1 MPAMN
6 DPTSPDPLPAPVP
19 HGGNLSD
26 AVRRYGIARDRWTDL
41 STGIN
46 PHGYPVPPIDP
57 AAWLRLPDDDDDLEP
72 IAAQYYGA
80 RHTLAVAGTQ
90 AAIRMLPQCLPR
102 GTVAIHALT
111 YGEYAPAFVHA
122 GFDVEHFVDASIVA
136 EATAGAGAGA
146 GATHPHRL
154 EPGAALPSHWRHLV
168 IVNPNNPTTQQFDV
182 DTLLTWHRELV
193 RRGGTLIVDEAFA
206 DAVPE
211 HSVAPYADMP
221 GIIVLRSVGKFFG
234 LAGARAGFLVADM
247 RTLDA
252 ARHLRGPWSV
262 SGPARAVVR
271 SALLDTE
278 WQHAMRVRLEHDSTR
293 LQALLES
300 HGLCACRTSLFAWIA
315 DPDAA
320 TRHDRLAKTGVWVRQ
335 FERVASLRI
344 GLPGDETGWKAL
356 SAGLLA
362 ART

>member
-1 MPAMN
+1 MLVIN
-6 DPTSPDPLPAPVP
+6 DPATLDALPSPVP

-80 RHTLAVAGTQ
+80 RRTLAVAGTQ
-90 AAIRMLPQCLPR
+90 AAIRMLPHCLPL
-102 GTVAIHALT
+102 GTVAIHTLT
-111 YGEYAPAFVHA
+111 YGEYAPAFIHA
-122 GFDVEHFVDASIVA
+122 GFDVEHFVDASVPA
-136 EATAGAGAGA
+136 DGSAT
-146 GATHPHRL
+146 PLYRL
-154 EPGAALPSHWRHLV
+154 EPGGALPAHWRHLV

-182 DTLLTWHRELV
+182 DTLLAWHRELA

-211 HSVAPYADMP
+211 HSVAPYADTP

-234 LAGARAGFLVADM
+234 LAGARVGFLVADA

-271 SALLDTE
+271 SALLDTR
-278 WQHAMRVRLEHDSTR
+278 WQHTMRVQLEHDSAR
-293 LQALLES
+293 LQTLLES

-315 DPDAA
+315 DSHAP
-320 TRHDRLAKTGVWVRQ
+320 TRHDRLAKTGVWVRK
-335 FERVASLRI
+335 FDRVPSLRI
-344 GLPGDETGWKAL
+344 GLPGDETGWEAL